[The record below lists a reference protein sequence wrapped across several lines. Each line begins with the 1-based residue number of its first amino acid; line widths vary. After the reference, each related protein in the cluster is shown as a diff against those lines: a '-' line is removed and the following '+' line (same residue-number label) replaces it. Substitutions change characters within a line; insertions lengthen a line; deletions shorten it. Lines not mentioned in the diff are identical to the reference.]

1 MYGIQKDS
9 TKIDP
14 SKGIMPT
21 PVTTL
26 PKLSADGSV
35 VKQAS
40 YIAGASD
47 ALLTDGGLHTGSTGN
62 TGGPAPAALTPTL
75 TERLLYG
82 RKSWT

>member
-9 TKIDP
+9 TQIDP
-14 SKGIMPT
+14 SKGIMPK

-26 PKLSADGSV
+26 PKISADGSV
-35 VKQAS
+35 AKPAS
-40 YIAGASD
+40 YVTSD
-47 ALLTDGGLHTGSTGN
+47 SLLTYPGTGYDGGS
-62 TGGPAPAALTPTL
+62 APELAALTPTL